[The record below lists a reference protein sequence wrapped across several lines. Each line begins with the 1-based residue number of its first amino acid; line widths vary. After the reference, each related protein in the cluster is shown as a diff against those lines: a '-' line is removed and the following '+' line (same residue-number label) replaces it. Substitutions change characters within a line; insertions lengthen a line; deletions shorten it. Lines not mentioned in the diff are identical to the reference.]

1 MGETLRILIIICP
14 LVFLA
19 GIIDAV
25 AGGGGLITL
34 PAYLIAGLP
43 PHMATATNKCGSTF
57 GTCSA
62 ALKFLRSGKMHLKS
76 AATAAVAAL
85 LGSFLGAKLNLV
97 VSDRILSY
105 ILLAVVPIMAL
116 ILFLKRDF
124 GAEDRSGDLGP
135 VGLLLASGGVGL
147 AVGAYDG
154 FFGPGAG
161 TFLVLAFTRVC
172 RFDLLNATGN
182 AKLVNFA
189 SNFAALVT
197 FAISGQVLWAVGLPA
212 AVCSILG
219 NSLGAAWALKKSARI
234 VRPMLLLVM
243 GLLLIR
249 LAYDLFIK

>member
-19 GIIDAV
+19 GIVDAV

-57 GTCSA
+57 GTFFA
-62 ALKFLRSGKMHLKS
+62 ALRFLRSGKIQIKS

-97 VSDRILSY
+97 ASDRVLSY
-105 ILLAVVPIMAL
+105 ILLAVVPIMAVFL
-116 ILFLKRDF
+116 CLKRDF
-124 GAEDRSGDLGP
+124 GTENRSGTLGP
-135 VGLLLASGGVGL
+135 VGLLLASAGVGL

-161 TFLVLAFTRVC
+161 TFLVLAFTRIC
-172 RFDLLNATGN
+172 RFDLLTATGN
-182 AKLVNFA
+182 TKLVNFA

-197 FAISGQVLWAVGLPA
+197 FAIGGQVLWAVGLPA

-219 NSLGAAWALKKSARI
+219 NSLGAALALKKSAKI

-243 GLLLIR
+243 GLLVIR
-249 LAYDLFIK
+249 LAYDIFIK